1 MRYTDEEV
9 QEIKKSPW
17 NFFINHPRVASLLI
31 LIILIWGFISLFNLP
46 RELQPEVDLPYASIV
61 TVYPGASPA
70 DTELLVTDEIEA
82 VIKNVEDIDTISS
95 SSQTGISMITI
106 QFETGTDLD
115 TALNDL
121 RSAVDTASLPD
132 DANDPS
138 VASFD
143 SNQQSVITFSLLSD
157 LSKEEIKK
165 LSEEVEDELKQ
176 VDGVSEVIIIGA
188 QDEQIVVNLKQDKL
202 AQYGLSINDVVSAI
216 QFSNITFPIGE
227 IKNDGYIY
235 GIRIDA
241 ELKNARELREIP
253 IKQLFGQDGINNDI
267 RLKDIA
273 TIEEKLEESTTIA
286 RIGINKKDT
295 IANSVS
301 LQIYKKKGGNIVRV
315 AESAKEKINEIHGTV
330 IPESVEVHIS
340 NDNSVFIQE
349 DLQTMGKNGITT
361 VILIMILLFIFLGW
375 KEAAIAGMSIPF
387 AMLITFGVLYIAGE
401 SLNGIALFS
410 LVFALGLLIDNAVII
425 IEGIYENLRNN
436 KYTSYGAAILG
447 IHEFKWP
454 IIAGTLTTVFAFLPM
469 LTISG
474 IMGDYMSVIPITVT
488 VLLLASLFVNLS
500 ITPTL
505 ASRHLKVGSKRNLF
519 DGLQRWY
526 RSFITDVIKSKSKK
540 TITLIIMICV
550 MAVSFSLPITGIL
563 KTESFPI
570 SDFDYFFI
578 DIETPPGT
586 VIEETEQIT
595 ARVESILLGNA
606 AVKDFTTNIGTNA
619 GGAIRGSLFTATRRN
634 IENIANITVNLVD
647 PEDRDKKSYVV
658 AEDIRQQVKQIQG
671 ADIMVTDLQGGPPSG
686 APIFIE
692 LTGPDLD
699 RLEELSGK
707 IKTMLQAIEGTL
719 DVDTSIEQGAGE
731 FVITVDRTKLNYY
744 GIAAGHVGTIL
755 RGALEGTTA
764 TEIRKN
770 GTDIDVIVQYE
781 LKRNGTK
788 EISLD
793 DLKTITVPSPVAG
806 DVPLGTLV
814 NIDFSQNVTSISHLD
829 TERAVY
835 VSSFVQERTSAEII
849 DDLLVKLENDPLPQ
863 GYTINYGGELE
874 EITESFKDLGMSLI
888 IGLILIAMLLVL
900 QFKSYRQ
907 PFIILLSLPFALT
920 GVFFGLAAMNITLS
934 IPSVIGIVGLAG
946 VVVNDAIVLID
957 QMNNNRRRGMKI
969 DDAIIEGAVS
979 RLQPVFLTTATSI
992 FGILPLAL
1000 TDEIW
1005 GSLGFAFIF
1014 GLTTQ
1019 YFLVLLLDPILYSLI
1034 GKKDDVSQKKRVYT
1048 STNTAEP
1055 YTST

>member
-1 MRYTDEEV
+1 MRYTDEEIK
-9 QEIKKSPW
+9 EIKKSPW
-17 NFFINHPRVASLLI
+17 NFFINHPRIASLLI

-46 RELQPEVDLPYASIV
+46 QELQPEVDLPYASIV

-70 DTELLVTDEIEA
+70 DTELLITDEIEA

-95 SSQTGISMITI
+95 SSKTGISMITI
-106 QFETGTDLD
+106 QFETGTNLD
-115 TALNDL
+115 SALNDL
-121 RSAVDTASLPD
+121 RSAVDSTSLPD
-132 DANDPS
+132 DASDPTVS
-138 VASFD
+138 SFD

-157 LSKEEIKK
+157 LSKKEIKK

-176 VDGVSEVIIIGA
+176 VSGVSEVVIIGA
-188 QDEQIVVNLKQDKL
+188 QDEQIMVNLKQDRL
-202 AQYGLSINDVVSAI
+202 AQYDLTINDVVNAI

-241 ELKNARELREIP
+241 ELKSAQELGEIP
-253 IKQLFGQDGINNDI
+253 VKQLFGQDGINNDI

-273 TIEEKLEESTTIA
+273 SIEEKLEDSKTIA
-286 RIGINKKDT
+286 RIGMNDKDT
-295 IANSVS
+295 ITNSVS

-315 AESAKEKINEIHGTV
+315 AESAKEKIKEIKGTV

-340 NDNSVFIQE
+340 NDNSVFIQK

-361 VILIMILLFIFLGW
+361 VILIMILLFVFLGL

-425 IEGIYENLRNN
+425 IEGIYENLRDK
-436 KYTSYGAAILG
+436 KYTPYGAAILG
-447 IHEFKWP
+447 VHEFKWP

-474 IMGDYMSVIPITVT
+474 IMGDYMRVIPITVT

-505 ASRHLKVGSKRNLF
+505 ASRHLKGGNKRNLF
-519 DGLQRWY
+519 GGLQRWY
-526 RSFITDVIKSKSKK
+526 RSFITDIIKSKSKK
-540 TITLIIMICV
+540 TITLIIMVCV
-550 MAVSFSLPITGIL
+550 MAVSFSLPLTGVL

-578 DIETPPGT
+578 DIKTPPGT
-586 VIEETEQIT
+586 VVEETEQIT
-595 ARVESILLGNA
+595 AHVETILLGNPA
-606 AVKDFTTNIGTNA
+606 IKDFTTNIGTNA
-619 GGAIRGSLFTATRRN
+619 GGALRGSLFNATRRN

-647 PEDRDKKSYVV
+647 PKDRDKKSYVI

-671 ADIMVTDLQGGPPSG
+671 AEIMVTDLQGGPPSG

-692 LTGPDLD
+692 LTGPELNK
-699 RLEELSGK
+699 LEELSEK
-707 IKTMLQAIEGTL
+707 IKNMLETIEGTL

-744 GIAAGHVGTIL
+744 GIAAGQVGTTL
-755 RGALEGTTA
+755 RGALEGITA

-770 GTDIDVIVQYE
+770 GTGIDVIVQYE
-781 LKRNGTK
+781 LNRNGN
-788 EISLD
+788 ELSLD
-793 DLKTITVPSPVAG
+793 DLKTITVKSPVAG
-806 DVPLGTLV
+806 EIPLSTLV

-835 VSSFVQERTSAEII
+835 ISSFAQERTAAEIV
-849 DDLLVKLENDPLPQ
+849 DDLLIKLENDPLPQ
-863 GYTINYGGELE
+863 GYAINYGGELE
-874 EITESFKDLGMSLI
+874 EITKSFKDLGMSLI
-888 IGLILIAMLLVL
+888 VGLILIAMLLVL

-969 DDAIIEGAVS
+969 DDAIIEGATS

-1034 GKKDDVSQKKRVYT
+1034 GKKDDVSRKKRIYA